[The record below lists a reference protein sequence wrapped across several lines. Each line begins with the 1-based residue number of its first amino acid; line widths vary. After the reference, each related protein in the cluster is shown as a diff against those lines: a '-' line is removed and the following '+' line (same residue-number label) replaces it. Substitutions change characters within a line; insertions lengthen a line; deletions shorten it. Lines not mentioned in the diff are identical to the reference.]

1 MTEVAGKTVY
11 ITGAGGGMG
20 LLASKMLAGLG
31 AHIVTLDRTPTDAA
45 LHEIES
51 ARRSPEQRVA
61 RYKVDVADREMVIG
75 TVGTAIAEAGAP
87 DILINMAGIG
97 GAAHLIDMK
106 FETFDRVIKIN
117 LYGTRNIVEAV
128 LPSMLARGNG
138 KIVLV
143 GSMGG
148 IIPVYGYT
156 AYGSSK
162 FAVVGL
168 AQCLRYELKPR
179 GISVACFCP
188 GEVETPGL
196 AAERKTLHPASAA
209 LKKIGGTMPV
219 EAAVRGLVKGIEHD
233 EAMIIPGWKVKF
245 TYWMH
250 RITPDRLWNAVTDAI
265 VAKAMRESTSVTSKG
280 MWEGKL
286 NGIVSRAIGE
296 RSSLRA
302 SLC

>member
-1 MTEVAGKTVY
+1 MTDVAGKTIY

-31 AHIVTLDRTPTDAA
+31 AHIVTLDRNPSDAT

-61 RYKVDVADREMVIG
+61 RYKVDVADREIVLG
-75 TVGTAIAEAGAP
+75 TVATAIAEAGAP

-97 GAAHLIDMK
+97 GAAHLVDMK

-148 IIPVYGYT
+148 IVPVYGYT

-188 GEVETPGL
+188 GEVDTPGL

-209 LKKIGGTMPV
+209 LKKIGGSMPV

-265 VAKAMRESTSVTSKG
+265 VAKALRESTSVA
-280 MWEGKL
+280 GKD
-286 NGIVSRAIGE
+286 RTA
-296 RSSLRA
+296 
-302 SLC
+302 